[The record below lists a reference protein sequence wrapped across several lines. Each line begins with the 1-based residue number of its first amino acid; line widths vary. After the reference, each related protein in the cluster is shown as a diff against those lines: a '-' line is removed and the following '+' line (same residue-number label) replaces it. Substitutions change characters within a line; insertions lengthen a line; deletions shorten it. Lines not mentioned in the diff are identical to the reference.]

1 MGNLTFK
8 TGILLAVSLLLAS
21 FGQIFLKMGLAGGEI
36 SGSAGLIKAFLNPYV
51 LLGFAI
57 YACSTLTWMLLI
69 SRVKLSVAYPMISIS
84 YVIVMILSALIL
96 KEDVNW
102 LYGLAGLVFIAAGVT
117 FVGKGMSGGEK

>member
-1 MGNLTFK
+1 MGNLNFK

-36 SGSAGLIKAFLNPYV
+36 SGATGLFGAFLNPFV
-51 LLGFAI
+51 LLGFAV

-84 YVIVMILSALIL
+84 YVIVMVLSALIL
-96 KEDVNW
+96 KEHVNW
-102 LYGLAGLVFIAAGVT
+102 LLGLAGLVFIAAGVT

>member
-96 KEDVNW
+96 
-102 LYGLAGLVFIAAGVT
+102 
-117 FVGKGMSGGEK
+117 

>member
-36 SGSAGLIKAFLNPYV
+36 SGGMGLVKAFLNPYV

>member
-36 SGSAGLIKAFLNPYV
+36 SGGMGLVKAFLNPYV

-84 YVIVMILSALIL
+84 YVIVMILSAWIL

-102 LYGLAGLVFIAAGVT
+102 LYGLAGLVFIASGVT

>member
-36 SGSAGLIKAFLNPYV
+36 SGSAGLVKAFLNPYV

>member
-1 MGNLTFK
+1 MGNLNFK

-36 SGSAGLIKAFLNPYV
+36 SGAAGLLGAFLNPFV
-51 LLGFAI
+51 LLGFAV

-84 YVIVMILSALIL
+84 YVIVMILSAWLL
-96 KEDVNW
+96 KEQVNW
-102 LYGLAGLVFIAAGVT
+102 LFGLAGLVFIAAGVT
-117 FVGKGMSGGEK
+117 FVGKGMSGGEE